1 MAKYLLAHDLGTSG
15 DKVTLFD
22 TDGNSVSSS
31 TIQYPVHYFG
41 GHCAEQNPDD
51 WWRAVAEGTR
61 RAIEG
66 IRPADVLGVSF
77 SAQMQCCL
85 PADRE
90 GRPLRPAMIWADHR
104 AVREKEFLTR
114 EIGFEDFCGITGHR
128 PNESYTLEKIMWL
141 KSHEPDVYRK
151 TYKVLQ
157 VKDYIIFRMTGA
169 FVTDYS
175 DASGTNALDL
185 RRMDWSEPILTASG
199 IAPALFPELHQSVDV
214 AGYVTR
220 EASELT
226 GLAEGTPVVCGGG
239 DGPCSAVG
247 AGCVKDDELFAT
259 FGTSA
264 WIGGT
269 SKQFFEDNDHILMC
283 FAHVIPG
290 KYMPCGTMQAAGS
303 SYSYIR
309 SLLEP
314 GRPYEELDGMMEAAG
329 PGAGGLIFLP
339 YLIGERAP
347 RWNEKC
353 SGAFLGMRMEHGKP
367 EYLRA
372 VIEGVAMNLNLIL
385 EAYRRQMRAE
395 EMILTGGGA
404 RSDTVCQILS
414 DVLQVRLNVPDHV
427 DTATSMAAAVIAGV
441 GVGVYPDFGE
451 IRRFLGQDRSF
462 RPDQRNAA
470 LYQQMERI
478 FDDSYHALEPV
489 FDELETLHR
498 DEAGAGEQADHA

>member
-22 TDGNSVSSS
+22 TDGNSVCSS
-31 TIQYPVHYFG
+31 TIAYPVHYFG
-41 GHCAEQNPDD
+41 EHCAEQDPED
-51 WWRAVAEGTR
+51 WWRAVVEGTR
-61 RAIEG
+61 KTISE
-66 IRPADVLGVSF
+66 IDPANVLGISF

-85 PADRE
+85 PVDRE

-104 AVREKEFLTR
+104 AVREKEFLSR
-114 EIGFEDFCGITGHR
+114 EIGFEDFCRITGHR

-141 KSHEPDVYRK
+141 KKHEPDVYRK

-157 VKDYIIFRMTGA
+157 VKDYIIFRLTGA

-185 RRMDWSEPILTASG
+185 RHMKWSEPILDASG
-199 IAPALFPELHQSVDV
+199 IDACLFPELHQSVDM

-220 EASELT
+220 KASELT
-226 GLAEGTPVVCGGG
+226 GLCEGTPVMCGGG

-269 SKQFFEDNDHILMC
+269 SKQIFEDEDRILMC

-309 SLLEP
+309 GLLEE
-314 GRPYEELDGMMEAAG
+314 GTPYEELDRMMEAAR
-329 PGAGGLIFLP
+329 PGSGGLIFLP

-385 EAYRRQMRAE
+385 KAYRRKMHIE
-395 EMILTGGGA
+395 DMILTGGGA
-404 RSDTVCQILS
+404 GSDTICQILA
-414 DVLQVRLNVPDHV
+414 DVMQVRLNIPDHV
-427 DTATSMAAAVIAGV
+427 DTATSMAAAMIAGV
-441 GVGVYPDFGE
+441 GVGVYQDFGE
-451 IRRFLGQDRSF
+451 VRRFLRRDRAF
-462 RPDQRNAA
+462 LPDLRNAA
-470 LYQQMERI
+470 HYQCLEKI

-489 FDELETLHR
+489 FDELEALQR
-498 DEAGAGEQADHA
+498 NEPRADEE

>member
-66 IRPADVLGVSF
+66 IRPADVIGVSF
-77 SAQMQCCL
+77 SAQMQWCL

-157 VKDYIIFRMTGA
+157 VKDYIIFRLTGA

-199 IAPALFPELHQSVDV
+199 IDTALFPELHQSVDV

-247 AGCVKDDELFAT
+247 AGCVQDNALFAT

-269 SKQFFEDNDHILMC
+269 SKQIFEDKDRILMC

-309 SLLEP
+309 GLLEP
-314 GRPYEELDGMMEAAG
+314 GADYEELDRLIEAAG

-441 GVGVYPDFGE
+441 GVRAYPDFGE

-498 DEAGAGEQADHA
+498 DEAGEQADHA

>member
-157 VKDYIIFRMTGA
+157 VKDYIIFRLTGA

-199 IAPALFPELHQSVDV
+199 IDPALFPELHQSVDV

-247 AGCVKDDELFAT
+247 AGCVQDNVLFAT

-269 SKQFFEDNDHILMC
+269 SKQIFEDKDRILMC

-309 SLLEP
+309 GLLEP
-314 GRPYEELDGMMEAAG
+314 GADYEELDRLIEAAG

-427 DTATSMAAAVIAGV
+427 DTATSMAAAMIAGV

-498 DEAGAGEQADHA
+498 DEAGEQADHA

>member
-157 VKDYIIFRMTGA
+157 VKDYIIFRLTGA

-185 RRMDWSEPILTASG
+185 RRMDWSEPILTASA
-199 IAPALFPELHQSVDV
+199 IDPALFPELHQSVDV

-247 AGCVKDDELFAT
+247 AGCVQDNVLFAT

-269 SKQFFEDNDHILMC
+269 SKQIFEDKDRILMC

-309 SLLEP
+309 GLLEP
-314 GRPYEELDGMMEAAG
+314 GADYEELDRLIEAAG

-427 DTATSMAAAVIAGV
+427 DTATSMAAAMIAGV

-498 DEAGAGEQADHA
+498 DEAGEQADHA